1 MLLLEKSSL
10 PPPDFCVAIQKNN
23 KVCGRSNCK
32 IHKAKIALQKQTQRE
47 QELIKEIQE
56 EKELFEKEK
65 IQKEK
70 ELFEKE
76 KLKLQEEKELFEK
89 EKIQK
94 EKELFEKEK
103 LKLQEEKE
111 LFEKEKVKFQ
121 EANEQKIQQEKDES
135 IKRLMTATSGYYMH
149 GAKLKF

>member
-1 MLLLEKSSL
+1 MLLLDKSSL

-32 IHKAKIALQKQTQRE
+32 IHKAKIALQKQTQFE

-56 EKELFEKEK
+56 EKD
-65 IQKEK
+65 
-70 ELFEKE
+70 
-76 KLKLQEEKELFEK
+76 
-89 EKIQK
+89 
-94 EKELFEKEK
+94 LFEKEK

-111 LFEKEKVKFQ
+111 LFEKEKVKLQ

-135 IKRLMTATSGYYMH
+135 IKRLLTATSGYYMH